1 MVSSCLSQCRVH
13 SRKNVNHDSSNID
26 KVHMG
31 QRAQM
36 TIDFYDVILDLSA
49 DCGSDVER
57 WSRFRW
63 AIERMAEETDCMNL
77 G

>member
-1 MVSSCLSQCRVH
+1 MLSSCLSQCRVH
-13 SRKNVNHDSSNID
+13 PRENVNHDSLNIH

-36 TIDFYDVILDLSA
+36 TIDFYALILHLSA
-49 DCGSDVER
+49 HGGSDVER